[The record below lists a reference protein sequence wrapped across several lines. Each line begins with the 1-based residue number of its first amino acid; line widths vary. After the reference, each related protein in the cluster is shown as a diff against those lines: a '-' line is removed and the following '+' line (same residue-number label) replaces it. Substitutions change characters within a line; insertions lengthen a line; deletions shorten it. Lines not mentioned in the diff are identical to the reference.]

1 MKTSNNSPRRF
12 VAALAGLVLAAAG
25 AMAYTFV
32 LNNNT
37 SIPIKWPAGSVPIR
51 IMLGSSPTL
60 SDGTNFNTSAR
71 TAAEAWNAS
80 IGAASLQATFVTG
93 TADDDNGFNEL
104 AFSDKV
110 FGQDFDEGT
119 LAVTTGFSTGNQ
131 RVEAD
136 IVFNTAYTWDSYRG
150 AARFQGL
157 TLTPD
162 VRRVALH
169 ELGHVLGLDHP
180 DEADPAQNVNAIMNS
195 RIGNLDSLTADDTD
209 GAQQLY
215 GPPGV
220 PANDNFTNATVL
232 TLNGSSLSVKG
243 YNTNATRETG
253 EPTQGDNPGG
263 RSVWWR
269 WTAPSSGTVK
279 LDTKGSYYDTT
290 LGVYTGSSVSALTK
304 IGDND
309 DINPGIVQASD
320 LTFNAVGGTTYRFA
334 VDGFN
339 NSAQDPTD
347 TSGADNGGFTLNL
360 AFTSVGGDLPTITTQ
375 PAGATVNAGASVTF
389 SVTATGTPPLTYQWQ
404 LGGTAI
410 AGATGSTYNIGSA
423 TTAQA
428 GIYTVVVTNAAG
440 SVLSNSATLTVNT
453 PPPPPAPPPPSSGG
467 GGGGGGGAPSWWFV
481 ALLAALGL
489 VRVLRR

>member
-1 MKTSNNSPRRF
+1 MKTSNKFSRRF
-12 VAALAGLVLAAAG
+12 VVALAGLALAAAG

-37 SIPIKWPAGSVPIR
+37 GIPIKWPAGNIPIR
-51 IMLGSSPTL
+51 IMLGDTANL
-60 SDGTNFNTSAR
+60 SDGTSFNTSAR
-71 TAAEAWNAS
+71 AAAEAWNAFLGS
-80 IGAASLQATFVTG
+80 ARFQTTFVTG
-93 TADDDNGFNEL
+93 TADDDNDLNEL

-110 FGQDFDEGT
+110 FGQDFDPGT
-119 LAVTTGFSTGNQ
+119 LAVTTGFSLGNE

-150 AARFQGL
+150 EARFQGL
-157 TLTPD
+157 TLRPD
-162 VRRVALH
+162 IRRVALH

-180 DEADPAQNVNAIMNS
+180 DEAEPAQNVNAIMNS
-195 RIGNLDSLTADDTD
+195 RIDNLDTLTTDDTE

-220 PANDNFTNATVL
+220 PANDNFANATVL

-253 EPTQGDNPGG
+253 DPRQGDNPGG

-290 LGVYTGSSVSALTK
+290 LGVYTGTSLSTLTK
-304 IGDND
+304 VVDND

-320 LTFNAVGGTTYRFA
+320 LTFNAVGGTTYRFC

-339 NSAQDPTD
+339 NSEQDPTD
-347 TSGADNGGFTLNL
+347 TNGADNGGFTLNL
-360 AFTSVGGDLPTITTQ
+360 AFTSVGGDLPTITTH
-375 PAGATVNAGASVTF
+375 PAGATVNSGASVTF

-410 AGATGSTYNIGSA
+410 AGATGSSYNIASA

-440 SVLSNSATLTVNT
+440 SVLSNGATLTVNA
-453 PPPPPAPPPPSSGG
+453 PPPPPTTPPPSSG

-481 ALLAALGL
+481 ALLAALSL
-489 VRVLRR
+489 ARVLRRG